1 MTLRLKMS
9 DYKAMLAQLQ
19 AAYPLEGCGLMAG
32 RDGTV
37 QRIYP
42 VANRLAS
49 PYAFEMEPAEQVR
62 AMLDLEERGLELLA
76 IYHSHPK
83 GPAGPSASDVARAY
97 YPEAAQLIVSLSDR
111 EHPTVRAFSIA
122 DGRVGELSLQI
133 V

>member
-1 MTLRLKMS
+1 MTLRLRLS
-9 DYKAMLAQLQ
+9 DYEAMLAQLQ
-19 AAYPLEGCGLMAG
+19 AAYPLEACGLMAG
-32 RDGTV
+32 RNGTIR
-37 QRIYP
+37 RIYP

-49 PYAFEMEPAEQVR
+49 PYAFEMEPVEQVQ

-76 IYHSHPK
+76 IYHSHPQ
-83 GPAGPSASDVARAY
+83 GPAGPSASDVARAF
-97 YPEAAQLIVSLSDR
+97 YPEAAQLIVSLRDR